1 MPQCDLRKNGSSFN
15 LRHNYLRIPARFVI
29 LIVMKKLTISNAE
42 RVILT
47 LEDEIQRSP
56 ESRYEHRL
64 HAILLIVRGNSSL
77 EAAQLLGD
85 APRTIANWVKRFE
98 QRGLAGLMERGRSGR
113 PRRLSEDQVAQIDA
127 ALRKTP
133 RDFGLTGN
141 VWSGKTLAA
150 FIRQWNVTLG
160 VRQCQRMLRKRQ

>member
-1 MPQCDLRKNGSSFN
+1 
-15 LRHNYLRIPARFVI
+15 
-29 LIVMKKLTISNAE
+29 MKKLTIANAA
-42 RVILT
+42 RAILT

-64 HAILLIVRGNSSL
+64 HAILLIVRGNSSRD
-77 EAAQLLGD
+77 AAQLLGD

-113 PRRLSEDQVAQIDA
+113 PRLLSEDQVAQIDA
-127 ALRKTP
+127 ALRKAP

-150 FIRQWNVTLG
+150 FIRQKWDVTLG
-160 VRQCQRMLRKRQ
+160 ARQCQRMLRKKPGAGGQRSEVRGKEKP